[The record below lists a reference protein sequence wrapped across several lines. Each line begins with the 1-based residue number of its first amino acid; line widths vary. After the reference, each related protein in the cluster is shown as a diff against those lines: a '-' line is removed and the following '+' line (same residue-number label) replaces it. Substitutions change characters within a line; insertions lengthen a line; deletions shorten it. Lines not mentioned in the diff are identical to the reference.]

1 MGHDP
6 RFGHF
11 SNGYERVASC
21 GSPSAGVSTWGPA
34 VLNDGMR
41 AVVTC
46 ESCGLRQEVARAI
59 PEPTT
64 FHIVCHRCELS
75 LLVTVTQADI
85 LTAES
90 AVGAGLAR
98 R

>member
-1 MGHDP
+1 
-6 RFGHF
+6 
-11 SNGYERVASC
+11 
-21 GSPSAGVSTWGPA
+21 
-34 VLNDGMR
+34 MR

-59 PEPTT
+59 PEPTS

-75 LLVTVTQADI
+75 LLVTVTEADI
-85 LTAES
+85 VS
-90 AVGAGLAR
+90 AAASVAASTAR

>member
-1 MGHDP
+1 
-6 RFGHF
+6 
-11 SNGYERVASC
+11 
-21 GSPSAGVSTWGPA
+21 
-34 VLNDGMR
+34 MR

-64 FHIVCHRCELS
+64 FHIVCQSCELS
-75 LLVTVTQADI
+75 LMVTVTDADI
-85 LTAES
+85 RS
-90 AVGAGLAR
+90 AVASMVPTSAR

>member
-1 MGHDP
+1 
-6 RFGHF
+6 
-11 SNGYERVASC
+11 
-21 GSPSAGVSTWGPA
+21 
-34 VLNDGMR
+34 MR

-75 LLVTVTQADI
+75 LLVIVTEADI
-85 LTAES
+85 RSAASSVTAGS
-90 AVGAGLAR
+90 AR

>member
-1 MGHDP
+1 
-6 RFGHF
+6 
-11 SNGYERVASC
+11 
-21 GSPSAGVSTWGPA
+21 
-34 VLNDGMR
+34 MR

-75 LLVTVTQADI
+75 LLVTVTDADI
-85 LTAES
+85 RS
-90 AVGAGLAR
+90 AAASVATGSAR